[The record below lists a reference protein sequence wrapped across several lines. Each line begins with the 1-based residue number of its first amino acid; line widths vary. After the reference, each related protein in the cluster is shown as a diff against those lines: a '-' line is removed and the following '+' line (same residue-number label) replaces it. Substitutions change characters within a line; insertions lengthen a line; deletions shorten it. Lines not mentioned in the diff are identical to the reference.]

1 MISPWKLGA
10 GKMVRGER
18 VRERERERK
27 REREIERCLT
37 WGRERTELKARGK
50 KDSKPCSNWKA
61 SASHSLHVVGVCTYP
76 MRYLGTCSQAFPYVV
91 LQSWATFFM
100 EWLPE
105 AHLTLHRYMYLRYQ
119 RVL

>member
-1 MISPWKLGA
+1 M
-10 GKMVRGER
+10 
-18 VRERERERK
+18 RERERERK

-76 MRYLGTCSQAFPYVV
+76 MRYLGKVV
-91 LQSWATFFM
+91 RHSRTSFFNHGPLSSWSGC
-100 EWLPE
+100 
-105 AHLTLHRYMYLRYQ
+105 LRHT
-119 RVL
+119 